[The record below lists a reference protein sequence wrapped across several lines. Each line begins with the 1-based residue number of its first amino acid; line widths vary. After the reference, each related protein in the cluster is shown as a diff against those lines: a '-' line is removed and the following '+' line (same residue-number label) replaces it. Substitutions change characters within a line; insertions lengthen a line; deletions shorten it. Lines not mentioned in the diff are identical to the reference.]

1 MADNTINRQ
10 SLNTDLETRY
20 KTQHV
25 GGAFDAKGP
34 QPDVLGIQEK
44 TWTKKGF
51 GKSGDEGLGLAGSK
65 TYDKSLYRQ
74 GFDGRKYKG

>member
-1 MADNTINRQ
+1 MPIPTDRP

-20 KTQHV
+20 KTQHA

-51 GKSGDEGLGLAGSK
+51 GNAGDEGLGLAGTK
-65 TYDKSLYRQ
+65 TYDKSLMLQ
-74 GFDGRKYKG
+74 GFNNKKYKG